1 MERIEFKRVN
11 LIEGKRT
18 KIAIEADVCGVH
30 IVSVEERYDS
40 EGNLRYK
47 NLDECVYS
55 SANGK
60 VDVKFMSEESTSDIE
75 PSCVNVTTI
84 LGLL

>member
-18 KIAIEADVCGVH
+18 KIVIEADVCGVH
-30 IVSVEERYDS
+30 VVSVEERYDS

-47 NLDECVYS
+47 NLDE
-55 SANGK
+55 
-60 VDVKFMSEESTSDIE
+60 
-75 PSCVNVTTI
+75 
-84 LGLL
+84 